1 MAQLTEAKRELKDDF
16 GRRLNYVRISVTDR
30 CNFRCTYC
38 MPEEGVTCLSHS
50 DILRYED
57 IMFLC
62 GIFTKLGVGKFRF
75 TGGEPL
81 VRKGMVPFLKEL
93 KEAYPNIKTAI
104 TTNASLL
111 RRYAPELAEASL
123 HSINISLDTLDAD
136 KFKNVTRIGTID
148 EVLDGI
154 RAAKSAGINNMKL
167 NTVLI
172 RGFNDHEI
180 ADLLLFARREG
191 LLLRLIEFMP
201 LEEEVWNKESFIS
214 GEEILSMLPDGAS
227 WVKNTNSSCE
237 DGPAQYYFNEKTG
250 DTIGIITAV
259 SNHFCQS
266 CNRLRVSAE
275 GKLRTCLFNPKE
287 TELKELIIRRDGAAL
302 MEKILESVRE
312 KPRCWNDI
320 NTGNLHMS
328 GIGG

>member
-1 MAQLTEAKRELKDDF
+1 MAELTELRDDY

-30 CNFRCTYC
+30 CNYRCVYC
-38 MPEEGVTCLSHS
+38 MPPEGVKCLNHE

-57 IMFLC
+57 IKFLC
-62 GIFTKLGVGKFRF
+62 RVFVELGVGKFRF

-81 VRKGMVPFLKEL
+81 VRKGLVPFLKEL
-93 KEAYPNIKTAI
+93 HSELPGIKTAL

-111 RRYAPELAEASL
+111 GEYSAQLAEAGIHSL
-123 HSINISLDTLDAD
+123 NISLDTLDPE
-136 KFKNVTRIGTID
+136 KFARITRIGRI
-148 EVLDGI
+148 EGVFEGI
-154 RAAKSAGINNMKL
+154 RAAKSAGIGNIKL
-167 NTVLI
+167 NAVLI
-172 RGFNDHEI
+172 RDFNDREI
-180 ADLLLFARREG
+180 ADMLAFSRREG

-201 LEEEVWNKESFIS
+201 LQDSVWDKNSFIG
-214 GEEILSMLPDGAS
+214 GEEILRMLPGGDAWKRSTISGS
-227 WVKNTNSSCE
+227 D

-259 SNHFCQS
+259 SNHFCKT

-275 GKLRTCLFNPKE
+275 GNLRTCLFNPHE
-287 TELKELIIRRDGAAL
+287 TALKELIRSRDTAAL
-302 MEKILESVRE
+302 RETILRSVHE

-320 NTGNLHMS
+320 NTGNLQMS